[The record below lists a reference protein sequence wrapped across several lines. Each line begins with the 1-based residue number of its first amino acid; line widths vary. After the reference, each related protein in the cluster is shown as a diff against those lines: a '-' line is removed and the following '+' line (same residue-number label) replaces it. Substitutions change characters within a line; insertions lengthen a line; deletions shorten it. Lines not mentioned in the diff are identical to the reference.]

1 MSNIKINT
9 SVNITASIELT
20 EGQLRALDA
29 LAGYGPDNFFKA
41 FYVKL
46 GKAYMQPFE
55 RDMRELFS
63 LIRAQVPPAL
73 AGIKE
78 ARKTL
83 GLQ

>member
-1 MSNIKINT
+1 MSDIKITT
-9 SVNITASIELT
+9 SVNITASITLT
-20 EGQLRALDA
+20 EGQLRALEA
-29 LAGYGPDNFFKA
+29 LACYGPDNFFKA

-73 AGIKE
+73 AGIEE
-78 ARKTL
+78 ARKAL
-83 GLQ
+83 GLK